1 MTIENK
7 IFQRHSPNFDKLKEY
22 GFIKDNNCFKLE
34 KLFRDDLFKAVIV
47 INSDKQ
53 ITGTVYDLE
62 NEDEFLPLRL
72 EIQQGSF
79 VGEIRE
85 EYEKILEDIRE
96 KCFIKKYY
104 IFPQSNR
111 ITNLVIKKYG
121 SEPEFLWKT
130 TPGTGVF
137 RNSDSKKWYLAILD
151 VDRSKIQKNKKGT
164 AEIALIK
171 LKPDNVAKIIKEE
184 HFYPGW
190 HMNKKYW
197 ITVILDETVSDDRIM
212 KLIEESYGFTIKK
225 KYNKF

>member
-1 MTIENK
+1 MTLEDK
-7 IFQRHSPNFDKLKEY
+7 IFQRYSPNFDKLKEY
-22 GFIKDNNCFKLE
+22 GFVKDNNSFKLE
-34 KLFRDDLFKAVIV
+34 KLFKDDLFKAVIV

-62 NEDEFLPLRL
+62 GNDEFLPLRL
-72 EIQQGSF
+72 ENQQGSF
-79 VGEIRE
+79 VGEVRE
-85 EYEKILEDIRE
+85 EYVKILEDIRE
-96 KCFIKKYY
+96 KCFTRKYY
-104 IFPQSNR
+104 ISPQANR

-121 SEPEFLWKT
+121 NEPEFLWKT

-151 VDRSKIQKNKKGT
+151 VDRSKIQENKKGT
-164 AEIALIK
+164 VEIALIK
-171 LKPDNVAKIIKEE
+171 LSPDNVVKIIKEE

-197 ITVILDETVSDDRIM
+197 ISVILDEMVNDDKIM

-225 KYNKF
+225 K

>member
-1 MTIENK
+1 M
-7 IFQRHSPNFDKLKEY
+7 
-22 GFIKDNNCFKLE
+22 FK
-34 KLFRDDLFKAVIV
+34 DDLFKAVIV

-62 NEDEFLPLRL
+62 GNDEFLPLRL
-72 EIQQGSF
+72 ENQQGSF
-79 VGEIRE
+79 VGEVRE
-85 EYEKILEDIRE
+85 EYVKILEDIRE
-96 KCFIKKYY
+96 KCFTRKYY
-104 IFPQSNR
+104 ISPQANR

-121 SEPEFLWKT
+121 NEPEFLWKT

-151 VDRSKIQKNKKGT
+151 VDRSKIQENKKGT
-164 AEIALIK
+164 VEIALIK
-171 LKPDNVAKIIKEE
+171 LSPDNVVKIIKEE

-197 ITVILDETVSDDRIM
+197 ISVILDETVNDDKIM

-225 KYNKF
+225 K